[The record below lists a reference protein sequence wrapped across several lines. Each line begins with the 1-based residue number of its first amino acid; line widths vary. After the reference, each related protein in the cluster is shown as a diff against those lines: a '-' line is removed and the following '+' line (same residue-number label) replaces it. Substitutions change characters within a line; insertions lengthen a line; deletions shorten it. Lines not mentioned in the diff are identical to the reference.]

1 MNLGDLH
8 FVLAVDPHMEV
19 WGMGPELW
27 SDRAKAWV
35 EAIALVLDILVSK
48 VGVLGLAIIAVW
60 QNLRAKAEIK
70 ERLDRQGERIDQ
82 VALAVPPVGMSAT
95 NGPVAAAP
103 IATATAPT
111 TEERRPEAAA
121 TEEERI

>member
-1 MNLGDLH
+1 MITLLTL
-8 FVLAVDPHMEV
+8 LAVDPHMEI

-27 SDRAKAWV
+27 ADRAKAWV
-35 EAIALVLDILVSK
+35 EAIALVLDILVAK

-82 VALAVPPVGMSAT
+82 VALAVPPIGAPAA
-95 NGPVAAAP
+95 NGGPPKTEPIPAVEP
-103 IATATAPT
+103 IAV
-111 TEERRPEAAA
+111 ER
-121 TEEERI
+121 T